1 MIDSA
6 PNPLMNWEII
16 NKYGFVVNAPAN
28 KDKIPTTVTV
38 SEIKKA
44 CLLPLV
50 SEIKF
55 ITIRPVKEPTG
66 KHAWMMTRA
75 HYKSQ

>member
-28 KDKIPTTVTV
+28 KA
-38 SEIKKA
+38 EIIVKFY
-44 CLLPLV
+44 
-50 SEIKF
+50 IKYQLQ
-55 ITIRPVKEPTG
+55 
-66 KHAWMMTRA
+66 WL
-75 HYKSQ
+75 